1 MSDFER
7 KTLTHKIRQLE
18 ELPLPVKNLVAFRT
32 LLKSGKI
39 NEQDAA
45 MAFDHG
51 FVLFAQILR
60 RIFLDDM
67 LEDPNYVPNPMQAL
81 DLLSANTICEIMQDL
96 PVIDSLTADEQDEW
110 EHASSC
116 RILMEHL
123 LRINDLNMPH
133 LIAAA
138 RFHDIGHNV
147 FRLLTPKRFGMIDDA
162 THSENQGIARHRLE
176 ESIIHMTHSE
186 AGAILLE
193 SWGFPES
200 VWKPILYHHYEKTP
214 PDYQFETAVL
224 QFVDWIDSLARERNI
239 DEPMKFMLAYAG
251 LDTLDPKPWI
261 KIQRRVVRY
270 NEMRIRIFRETEF
283 ALMKENHGE

>member
-1 MSDFER
+1 MNDFER

-32 LLKSGKI
+32 LFKSGKI
-39 NEQDAA
+39 TKREAA
-45 MAFDHG
+45 MALDHG
-51 FVLFAQILR
+51 YVLFCQLLR
-60 RIFLDDM
+60 RIFVDDM
-67 LEDPNYVPNPMQAL
+67 LEDRNYVPNPAQTL
-81 DLLSANTICEIMQDL
+81 DFLPFETICDILQNL
-96 PVIDSLTADEQDEW
+96 PVVDSLQDSEHDEW

-138 RFHDIGHNV
+138 RFHDIGHMV
-147 FRLLTPKRFGMIDDA
+147 FRILTPKRFGMIEEA
-162 THSENQGIARHRLE
+162 AHSENKGIARHRME

-200 VWKPILYHHYEKTP
+200 VWKPVLYHHYDTTP

-239 DEPMKFMLAYAG
+239 DDPMDFMLAYAG
-251 LDTLDPKPWI
+251 LDTLDPKPWV

-270 NEMRIRIFRETEF
+270 NEMRIRKFRETEF
-283 ALMKENHGE
+283 ALLKEHNAE

>member
-1 MSDFER
+1 MNDFER
-7 KTLTHKIRQLE
+7 KTLTHRIRQLQ

-32 LLKSGKI
+32 LFKSGKI
-39 NEQDAA
+39 NDREAA

-67 LEDPNYVPNPMQAL
+67 LEDPNYVPNPAQAL
-81 DLLSANTICEIMQDL
+81 DLLPADLICGIMQDL
-96 PVIDSLTADEQDEW
+96 PVVDSLQDSEHEEW

-133 LIAAA
+133 LVAAA

-147 FRLLTPKRFGMIDDA
+147 FRVLVPKRFGMIEEA
-162 THSENQGIARHRLE
+162 ARSESKGIARHRME

-193 SWGFPES
+193 NWGFPES
-200 VWKPILYHHYEKTP
+200 VWKPILYHHYEQVP

-224 QFVDWIDSLARERNI
+224 QFVDWIDSKARERNI
-239 DEPMKFMLAYAG
+239 DDPMKFILAYAG
-251 LDTLDPKPWI
+251 LEDLDPKPWI
-261 KIQRRVVRY
+261 KVQLRMARY
-270 NEMRIRIFRETEF
+270 NEMRIRTFREAEF
-283 ALMKENHGE
+283 ALMKENHSS

>member
-7 KTLTHKIRQLE
+7 KTLTHRIRQLE

-32 LLKSGKI
+32 LFKSGDI
-39 NEQDAA
+39 TERQAA
-45 MAFDHG
+45 MALDHG
-51 FVLFAQILR
+51 FVLFSQLLR

-67 LEDPNYVPNPMQAL
+67 LEDNNCVPNPAQTIGIL
-81 DLLSANTICEIMQDL
+81 PFETICDILQSL
-96 PVIDSLTADEQDEW
+96 PVVDSLHESEHDEW

-138 RFHDIGHNV
+138 RFHDIGHII
-147 FRLLTPKRFGMIDDA
+147 FRILTPKRFGMIEEA
-162 THSENQGIARHRLE
+162 ARSEDKGIARHRME
-176 ESIIHMTHSE
+176 ESIIHMTHAE

-200 VWKPILYHHYEKTP
+200 VWKPVMYHHYDQSP
-214 PDYQFETAVL
+214 PDYHFETAVL
-224 QFVDWIDSLARERNI
+224 QFVDWVDSLARERNI
-239 DEPMKFMLAYAG
+239 DDPMSFMLAYAG
-251 LDTLDPKPWI
+251 LDTLDPKPWV

-270 NEMRIRIFRETEF
+270 NEMRIRQFRETEF
-283 ALMKENHGE
+283 ALMKERSAE